1 MVDINLNRDLA
12 RLVGSSDS
20 GANHPRNFEQ
30 VGFVPILD
38 GAGRDDRRTRLTQ
51 RRVRGCG
58 RASAGLVVLS
68 EAEANA
74 GPTQVP
80 TIFTLKCLSTDAI
93 GLRSAI
99 VPPESPAN
107 RSPTACGH
115 PLMGFV
121 TTSEPESPGWTK
133 IVPGSAATRICL
145 TKVATPPLPP
155 LHSFVY
161 KTSILTSSAK
171 TVPVVRQ

>member
-30 VGFVPILD
+30 VGFVPI
-38 GAGRDDRRTRLTQ
+38 
-51 RRVRGCG
+51 
-58 RASAGLVVLS
+58 
-68 EAEANA
+68 
-74 GPTQVP
+74 
-80 TIFTLKCLSTDAI
+80 IFTLKCLSTDAI
-93 GLRSAI
+93 GLRSAS
-99 VPPESPAN
+99 VPPGSPAN

-133 IVPGSAATRICL
+133 IVPGSAVTRICL

-171 TVPVVRQ
+171 TVPVVRQVVRPCF

>member
-1 MVDINLNRDLA
+1 MALAAMTGALVSLSAEFVDAD
-12 RLVGSSDS
+12 
-20 GANHPRNFEQ
+20 E
-30 VGFVPILD
+30 
-38 GAGRDDRRTRLTQ
+38 
-51 RRVRGCG
+51 
-58 RASAGLVVLS
+58 ASAGLVVLS

-133 IVPGSAATRICL
+133 
-145 TKVATPPLPP
+145 VATPPLPP

-171 TVPVVRQ
+171 TVPVVRQVVRPCF

>member
-1 MVDINLNRDLA
+1 MALAAMTGALVSLSAEFVDVD
-12 RLVGSSDS
+12 
-20 GANHPRNFEQ
+20 E
-30 VGFVPILD
+30 
-38 GAGRDDRRTRLTQ
+38 
-51 RRVRGCG
+51 
-58 RASAGLVVLS
+58 ASAGLVVLS

-107 RSPTACGH
+107 RRPTACGH

-121 TTSEPESPGWTK
+121 TTSEPKSPACTK

-155 LHSFVY
+155 SHSFLHHTPILHSSP
-161 KTSILTSSAK
+161 TPAPL
-171 TVPVVRQ
+171 P